1 MSENVSQASDMSG
14 DTELTDGIAGPGSG
28 DGAGGPDDQAD
39 GVDLDADGVG
49 GPASPESPRPE
60 SPEEENTEDTSLH
73 DAERLETQLSALNDR
88 HLRLAAE
95 FTNYRRRAETEL
107 SESRARGQADLL
119 RRFLDGL
126 DDLERVGAWQPDS
139 TTVEALVEGVDLV
152 ERKFRQAL
160 EVAGAEVLEPVGEK
174 FDPNTMEAM
183 VTVPTDSP
191 GDDHRVHEV
200 FQRGYLFKGHL
211 VRPARVIVYKHEA
224 GGSS

>member
-1 MSENVSQASDMSG
+1 MSENVSQASGVSG
-14 DTELTDGIAGPGSG
+14 DTKGTDGIADPGLGDGPGGPG
-28 DGAGGPDDQAD
+28 DQVD
-39 GVDLDADGVG
+39 GVDVDDDGG
-49 GPASPESPRPE
+49 DGPGFPESSCPE
-60 SPEEENTEDTSLH
+60 SPEEENTEDTGLH
-73 DAERLETQLSALNDR
+73 DAERLKTELSALSDR

-107 SESRARGQADLL
+107 SESSARGQADLL

-191 GDDHRVHEV
+191 DDDHRVHEV
-200 FQRGYLFKGHL
+200 FQKGYLFKGHL